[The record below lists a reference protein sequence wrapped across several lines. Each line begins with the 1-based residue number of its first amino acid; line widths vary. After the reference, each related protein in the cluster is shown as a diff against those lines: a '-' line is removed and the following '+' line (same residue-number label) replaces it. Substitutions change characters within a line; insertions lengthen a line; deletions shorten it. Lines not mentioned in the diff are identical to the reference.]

1 MSTIDEILKTMV
13 KEQKERA
20 DRKRA
25 VDNKDLPL
33 NDRLNNFIDKL
44 CHKDIEKVFNIA
56 IDNGYIY
63 SDTLKYEDETLS
75 DIMDNL
81 FEILY
86 EFFMDKYDCDKVL
99 YVYRN
104 NNLFE
109 LSIFHGQGTEYCISL
124 VEKDSISDTIKVLN
138 ENIKDLEKESERLQN
153 LKMETFCNI
162 ANLKKLKKLL
172 TK

>member
-1 MSTIDEILKTMV
+1 MRTIDEIVEAMV
-13 KEQKERA
+13 KEQNERIA
-20 DRKRA
+20 RKRA

-33 NDRLNNFIDKL
+33 NDRINNFIDKL

-56 IDNGYIY
+56 IENGHVY
-63 SDTLKYEDETLS
+63 SDTLKYENETLS
-75 DIMDNL
+75 DIMDDL
-81 FEILY
+81 FDILY
-86 EFFMDKYDCDKVL
+86 EFFIDKCDCDKVL

-109 LSIFHGQGTEYCISL
+109 LSIFHGQGTEYCITL
-124 VEKDSISDTIKVLN
+124 VEKSSIKDTIKILN
-138 ENIKDLEKESERLQN
+138 ENIKDLEKESERIQN